1 MKKLLL
7 IAVVVTA
14 SANTVIAGEYR
25 TAQDVMDRWMI
36 LDTCVDY
43 VKAEQKKDPKFDAKA
58 ELLKCANEAEKRLST
73 THI

>member
-1 MKKLLL
+1 M
-7 IAVVVTA
+7 T
-14 SANTVIAGEYR
+14 ANTAIASEYR
-25 TAQDVMDRWMI
+25 TAQDVIDRWMI

-43 VKAEQKKDPKFDAKA
+43 VKAEKKKNPKFDAEA

>member
-1 MKKLLL
+1 MVKNILV
-7 IAVVVTA
+7 AVFATVTA
-14 SANTVIAGEYR
+14 NTAIASEYR
-25 TAQDVMDRWMI
+25 TAQDVIDRWMI

-43 VKAEQKKDPKFDAKA
+43 VKAEKKKNPKFDAET